1 MSRAEHFL
9 SRFLLQNT
17 PLTPVDIHPG
27 THDAAVLIPII
38 LRSDGWTVL
47 FTQRSWRLRHHPG
60 QVCFP
65 GGRKDNTDSS
75 LQMTAIRE
83 MEEELGITEKQIK
96 VLGQLSS
103 GHTFTGYQ
111 IHPYL
116 ALIQPPFK
124 ITPAKDEVSAVFE
137 LPLET
142 LLDLNTYQPL
152 ITTRNGTAHKIIGLT
167 VDGWFIWGATA
178 RILYQLAKQFG

>member
-1 MSRAEHFL
+1 MSRTEHFL
-9 SRFLLQNT
+9 NRFLLQNA

-38 LRSDGWTVL
+38 LRDDGWSVL
-47 FTQRSWRLRHHPG
+47 FTQRSWQLRHHPG

-83 MEEELGITEKQIK
+83 MEEELGITEKQIR

-142 LLDLNTYQPL
+142 LLDLKTYQPL
-152 ITTRNGTAHKIIGLT
+152 ITTRNGTTHKIIGLT